1 MPEWWDKQ
9 DKIVAWYKERDLPV
23 PLGAT
28 GFGTVPKEGRI
39 ARW

>member
-9 DKIVAWYKERDLPV
+9 DQVVAWYKDRDLPV

-28 GFGTVPKEGRI
+28 GWGTVPKEGRI